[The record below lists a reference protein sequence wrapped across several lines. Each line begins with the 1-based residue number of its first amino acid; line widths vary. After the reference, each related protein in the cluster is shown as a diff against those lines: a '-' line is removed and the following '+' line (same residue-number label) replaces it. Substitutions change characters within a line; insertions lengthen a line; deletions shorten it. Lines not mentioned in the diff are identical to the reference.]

1 MNTYITEFPKGE
13 DWRYLKDRE
22 NLIDQYADSMKI
34 FLDKDIEDLIYE
46 GKPEEAY
53 EKLCS
58 KFPERLVKRIQ
69 NNEDDCNDLLLLNS
83 VECTCIRS
91 LGNIFKASDGVMPD
105 YFIIKANT
113 IEDSSMMRAL
123 HEDELGRLYYLAH
136 PEENELATQ
145 LLKSYGIL

>member
-13 DWRYLKDRE
+13 DWRYLRDRE
-22 NLIDQYADSMKI
+22 RLIDQYADSMKI

-53 EKLCS
+53 EKLCA
-58 KFPERLVKRIQ
+58 KFPECLVKRIQ

-123 HEDELGRLYYLAH
+123 YEDELGRLYYLAH